1 MSNYPPVDARKDKDL
16 EENMSQ
22 NSQYQKL
29 LEDIEDKTYKAVN
42 TPNEFASA
50 MQYPDTYQVL
60 KTKRKNKT
68 FFDLLYARILHMLS
82 PRPIIGNFIALG
94 LAAIAVYIVTN
105 KIDIKFVHE
114 HSHLFINGI
123 LIAAAFN
130 VIKSAS
136 RSILLPLAAM
146 IGGYFIS
153 SSLGAHE
160 ALWTFNKT
168 FYEYV
173 MMVGVLGTV
182 ISIFNID

>member
-1 MSNYPPVDARKDKDL
+1 MSNYPPVDTRKDLD
-16 EENMSQ
+16 ENMSQ
-22 NSQYQKL
+22 NPRYQRL
-29 LEDIEDKTYKAVN
+29 LEDIEGKTYKAVN
-42 TPNEFASA
+42 TPNEFSSA

-68 FFDLLYARILHMLS
+68 FFDLFYARLIHMLS
-82 PRPIIGNFIALG
+82 PRPVIGNFIALG